1 MGKAL
6 SVPYHW
12 RKMIAPVEV
21 APHEFVHTGP
31 GTLGGRF
38 LRMFWQPVYLLAG
51 LRPGRA
57 APLRIMGED
66 FTVYRGE
73 GGAPHVVAFRCAHRG
88 TQLSTGW
95 VEGDQIR
102 CFYHG
107 WKYDQTGQC
116 VEQPAEDE
124 GFAAKIRIRAYP
136 TVEYLGLVFAY
147 LGEGEAPPFPR
158 YPQLEAEGVLETHGY
173 IRECSYFNSI
183 ENNMDE
189 VHIAFVHRSSSFTA
203 SGLNRFLPEIS
214 GQETDYGIIRY
225 GSRPNGVTR
234 VLHLVM
240 PNLIVFQGVPSPEKG
255 ETQGADSFAWR
266 VPVEDTV
273 HRSFNLTLAH
283 VAGEAADRFR
293 ERREQQKQL
302 SGPPINELAESA
314 LRGDVHVD
322 TFGARPD
329 AVNIQDVVAQVGQ
342 GRIPERANDR
352 LGRSDIL
359 VILLRKIFQREL
371 QALAEGRPTKR
382 WIQPERLE
390 AAFGI

>member
-1 MGKAL
+1 M
-6 SVPYHW
+6 PYHDLEH
-12 RKMIAPVEV
+12 MSTVLQAAIA
-21 APHEFVHTGP
+21 HDEFVHTGP

-38 LRMFWQPVYLLAG
+38 LRMFWQPVYLLAD
-51 LRPGRA
+51 LKLGRA
-57 APLRIMGED
+57 VPLRIMGED
-66 FTVYRGE
+66 YTLYRGDA
-73 GGAPHVVAFRCAHRG
+73 GAPHVVAFRCAHRG

-95 VEGDQIR
+95 VEGDEIR

-116 VEQPAEDE
+116 VEQPAEDA
-124 GFAAKIRIRAYP
+124 GFAAKIRIQAFP

-158 YPQLEAEGVLETHGY
+158 YPQLEGEGVLETHSY
-173 IRECSYFNSI
+173 VRDCSYFNSI

-189 VHIAFVHRSSSFTA
+189 AHIAFVHRASSFTE

-214 GQETDYGIIRY
+214 GEETDYGIIRY
-225 GSRPNGVTR
+225 GSRPNGATR
-234 VLHLVM
+234 VAHLVM
-240 PNLIVFQGVPSPEKG
+240 PNLIVFQGVPAPEKG
-255 ETQGADSFAWR
+255 ELQGSDSFAWR
-266 VPVEDTV
+266 VPVEDTF

-283 VAGEAADRFR
+283 VTGEAAERYR
-293 ERREQQKQL
+293 ERREQQKVA
-302 SGPPINELAESA
+302 GPSVNELAASA

-322 TFGARPD
+322 TFGGRPD

-342 GRIPERANDR
+342 GRIPEREHDR

-359 VILLRKIFQREL
+359 VILLRKIFLREL

-382 WIQPERLE
+382 WIQPERLA